1 MLLGFDC
8 IFDEAETGGMALQRI
23 AETVYDVVFL
33 DVKLPDRSGIE
44 VLEEVRN
51 RKYPI
56 GPVNILTGFPEAS
69 TREAAERLSARYMTK
84 DPIERVQIRSAFT
97 DAVPGA
103 ATKTVTTVQVP
114 NLPETLETP
123 SARLR
128 RPNLSSLLVLDDN
141 EHWLKIIKDALE
153 DDFVLTLTTSPREAI
168 RHVRKD
174 SFELVILDMILPRT
188 SGFEVLTEMRKSSP
202 DLRAIILTVH
212 DDVRLANES
221 GRRGALDYVKKDRDT
236 LSATINEIIMKNPR
250 RTHVFLS
257 YDRED
262 YEEVIEYYWR
272 LTKRGFLPWMDDMNI
287 LGGKKWNPQIRDA
300 IKRTDRFVYFL
311 SSNSFR
317 KQGVMRAEVNQ
328 ALLLQEQKLY
338 DSTFIVPVRLDECD
352 IEPELSEFQ
361 VVDLFKPGGFEK
373 LLQALTTE

>member
-1 MLLGFDC
+1 
-8 IFDEAETGGMALQRI
+8 
-23 AETVYDVVFL
+23 
-33 DVKLPDRSGIE
+33 
-44 VLEEVRN
+44 
-51 RKYPI
+51 
-56 GPVNILTGFPEAS
+56 
-69 TREAAERLSARYMTK
+69 
-84 DPIERVQIRSAFT
+84 
-97 DAVPGA
+97 VPGA